1 MAFFSYRGTDH
12 SGKTVEGRMEAQDAG
27 AVATR
32 LQELGFFPLG
42 IIPAVETEE
51 AGGGGGR
58 LRRFIRGKGQDRI
71 HFTRQLAV
79 LLGAGLPLDR
89 SLAISA
95 ELVDDE
101 SFRGVIARV
110 RRNVV
115 EGGSLG
121 EALARHPRYFS
132 DLFVSMVKAGE
143 VSGSLDRILT
153 RLADFLEEW
162 QRFRDIII
170 TALLYPLFLMFFA
183 ASAVVAILLF
193 VVPRFAVVFADMGR
207 DLPAP
212 TRVLIGTSAVFRNYW
227 WVFAAAL
234 ALLVAAGTVF
244 LRSRRGRFW
253 WDRTVLTLPLIGE
266 LVRKVQVSRFARVL
280 GTLVKGGVPIL
291 KALEIVIATLTNTVF
306 SRSVARVQTGLK
318 EGQGVAEPLR
328 RSGVFPPLFIHMV
341 TVGEETGK
349 LEEMLLSIASTYDEE
364 VERGSKRLLS
374 LFEPVI
380 ILAMGV
386 VVGTIVLSI
395 LWAIFSVNQMVF

>member
-1 MAFFSYRGTDH
+1 M
-12 SGKTVEGRMEAQDAG
+12 
-27 AVATR
+27 
-32 LQELGFFPLG
+32 
-42 IIPAVETEE
+42 
-51 AGGGGGR
+51 
-58 LRRFIRGKGQDRI
+58 
-71 HFTRQLAV
+71 
-79 LLGAGLPLDR
+79 
-89 SLAISA
+89 
-95 ELVDDE
+95 
-101 SFRGVIARV
+101 IARV

-143 VSGSLDRILT
+143 VSGSLGRILT

>member
-1 MAFFSYRGTDH
+1 MAHFSYRGTDLA
-12 SGKTVEGRMEAQDAG
+12 GKTVDGRMEAQDVG

-32 LQELGFFPLG
+32 LQELGVFPLG
-42 IIPAVETEE
+42 IIPAVEEE
-51 AGGGGGR
+51 AGGGR
-58 LRRFIRGKGQDRI
+58 LRRFIRGRGQDRI

-89 SLAISA
+89 ALAISG

-115 EGGSLG
+115 EGGSLA
-121 EALARHPRYFS
+121 EALARHPRYFP

-143 VSGSLDRILT
+143 ASGSLDRIMM

-162 QRFRDIII
+162 QRFRDIIV
-170 TALLYPLFLMFFA
+170 TALLYPVFLMFFA
-183 ASAVVAILLF
+183 AGAVAAILLF

-212 TRVLIGTSAVFRNYW
+212 TRALIGASAVFRNYW

-234 ALLVAAGTVF
+234 ALLVSAGTVF

-291 KALEIVIATLTNTVF
+291 KALEIVTSTLTNTVF

-328 RSGVFPPLFIHMV
+328 RAGVFPPLFIHMV

-349 LEEMLLSIASTYDEE
+349 LEDMLLSIATTYDSE